1 MWHVRRAGA
10 RPRAATLTAVSLLVV
25 LALIGGC
32 GGSTT
37 IATRSSG
44 STMPAALASAI
55 ARTLAASSIE
65 ATMTLP
71 IDPTTT
77 DWQSAGSLQFVYQAP
92 DRVELK
98 DLTHP
103 DAPDHDIWIGTAHY
117 IDLSSSPA
125 SSLPNPPGQAPPVS
139 FVGGLNPTG
148 WTEHID
154 TMMTAGAMKDMF
166 FRPLRLR
173 VPRAQVVTGSGPT
186 YSFRLHYTIG
196 GDTAQATFDA
206 WGTIRL
212 ARGWV
217 ASIDMSTI
225 DATVGRPS
233 WLPPVPPMIEHFTY
247 SHYNSAPPVNP
258 PPASEVTVE
267 PDGR

>member
-1 MWHVRRAGA
+1 
-10 RPRAATLTAVSLLVV
+10 
-25 LALIGGC
+25 
-32 GGSTT
+32 
-37 IATRSSG
+37 
-44 STMPAALASAI
+44 
-55 ARTLAASSIE
+55 
-65 ATMTLP
+65 
-71 IDPTTT
+71 
-77 DWQSAGSLQFVYQAP
+77 
-92 DRVELK
+92 
-98 DLTHP
+98 
-103 DAPDHDIWIGTAHY
+103 
-117 IDLSSSPA
+117 
-125 SSLPNPPGQAPPVS
+125 
-139 FVGGLNPTG
+139 
-148 WTEHID
+148 
-154 TMMTAGAMKDMF
+154 MF